1 MTPVCL
7 SLYLLP
13 LLRRE
18 TTREQGKGTEGTS
31 NFQNGVNGV
40 WGAVGRGI
48 LGRLWISPA
57 KGAGRSQPPVYLS
70 SWDHTLPSR
79 LCNRIHR
86 TGSLCN
92 TSQVLGEGTRQLE
105 PSHRHSLTPPP
116 QGFPFHFLPAWEG
129 RGQNSLLGQ
138 ALKNHFLCAWGRA
151 SSCRVDLGVPKWWE
165 QEKKPLE
172 EQLLSREPSRLRTM
186 KDGGVGGVLLGPSEE
201 FIAGSATLRSSG

>member
-1 MTPVCL
+1 MAVLNLRPERVKSWRHISTPAHLGIYRSYPPYPPNPVTSLGSEVKVTPVCL

-116 QGFPFHFLPAWEG
+116 PKDFPFISFQPGKAG
-129 RGQNSLLGQ
+129 
-138 ALKNHFLCAWGRA
+138 
-151 SSCRVDLGVPKWWE
+151 D
-165 QEKKPLE
+165 
-172 EQLLSREPSRLRTM
+172 RT
-186 KDGGVGGVLLGPSEE
+186 VC
-201 FIAGSATLRSSG
+201 